1 MRYLCTRQD
10 FKENSMLTILFLH
23 LLCTCAPLRFCLLH
37 YHVLILRYTLCI
49 LYPAIYNL
57 HLAHI
62 LRLFFTTGWRRH
74 HLHYRSSSAPH
85 TPLISMRGT
94 KRASQVAETA
104 FQNFRG
110 LDHED
115 PPVVPLFLPHL
126 PQRPPILRL
135 LSPLSVFQCLFHPD
149 PPIEPLHY
157 VSDPLVSLR
166 QPLVGLRYGHHQVVG
181 DLHPLIVVAF
191 SHPLF
196 FAIHAA
202 PP

>member
-1 MRYLCTRQD
+1 M
-10 FKENSMLTILFLH
+10 LFLC
-23 LLCTCAPLRFCLLH
+23 LLCTFALLRFCLLH
-37 YHVLILRYTLCI
+37 YHVLIRYTLCILYPAICI

-62 LRLFFTTGWRRH
+62 LRLFFTTGRCRH

-94 KRASQVAETA
+94 KCASQVAETA
-104 FQNFRG
+104 FQNFHG

-126 PQRPPILRL
+126 PQRPPILHL
-135 LSPLSVFQCLFHPD
+135 LSPLSVFRRLFHPD
-149 PPIEPLHY
+149 PPIEPLCY

-166 QPLVGLRYGHHQVVG
+166 QLLVGFCYGHHQVVG
-181 DLHPLIVVAF
+181 DLHPLIVVDF

-196 FAIHAA
+196 FAINTA